1 MTSLFY
7 ARYLKPPP
15 STANLGKSFTIA
27 WTIANDLG
35 EISYWEPLT
44 VYCRLITTNNPSLG
58 LLLDKSNNKKKHSK
72 NNDSNNATITLE
84 EIRRATTVVTLE
96 YDPVKGGG
104 IMTNS
109 LAIVNTTNNS
119 GSIRN
124 NTNTNG
130 VTVQL
135 VLELSDRLPGHP
147 IWTNARSLIM
157 YDDVYSWVIPVYSL
171 PIQISLSP
179 STLSTAS
186 QYSNN
191 NNDNNIHDY
200 ERRVTIHR
208 FGASSANQQQDL
220 FIHEDASPSIGSH
233 IWDCGMLMCQY
244 LADKYGM
251 PRFDRILELG
261 SGTAIAGIYAAHILQ
276 PSIIYLTDL
285 EDTVPTIQHS
295 VSLLEGDPLIKD
307 VKIIVKELEWG
318 KPLILSDQ
326 QKKKKRKTEQFD
338 GFVDM
343 VLLTDVLYNPSFHDA
358 LIDTLQ
364 QLMNI
369 NPKMKILLGYK
380 PRGEEEERTFFDK
393 IKTNLGWE
401 WEMTLFPPAE
411 IYWITSS
418 T

>member
-1 MTSLFY
+1 
-7 ARYLKPPP
+7 
-15 STANLGKSFTIA
+15 
-27 WTIANDLG
+27 
-35 EISYWEPLT
+35 
-44 VYCRLITTNNPSLG
+44 
-58 LLLDKSNNKKKHSK
+58 
-72 NNDSNNATITLE
+72 
-84 EIRRATTVVTLE
+84 
-96 YDPVKGGG
+96 
-104 IMTNS
+104 
-109 LAIVNTTNNS
+109 
-119 GSIRN
+119 
-124 NTNTNG
+124 
-130 VTVQL
+130 
-135 VLELSDRLPGHP
+135 
-147 IWTNARSLIM
+147 
-157 YDDVYSWVIPVYSL
+157 
-171 PIQISLSP
+171 
-179 STLSTAS
+179 
-186 QYSNN
+186 
-191 NNDNNIHDY
+191 
-200 ERRVTIHR
+200 
-208 FGASSANQQQDL
+208 
-220 FIHEDASPSIGSH
+220 
-233 IWDCGMLMCQY
+233 MLMCQY

-393 IKTNLGWE
+393 IKKNLGWE